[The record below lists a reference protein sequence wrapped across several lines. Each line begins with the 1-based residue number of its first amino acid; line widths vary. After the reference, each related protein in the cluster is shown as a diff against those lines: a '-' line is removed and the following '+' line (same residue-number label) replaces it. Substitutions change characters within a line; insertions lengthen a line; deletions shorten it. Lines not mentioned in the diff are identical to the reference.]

1 MNSNFKFSEFYKNK
15 ENSSQISLKLPQLEI
30 ISLSKKYSNAIV
42 KLYLLCV
49 YLYFLIKK
57 LKVLKQITSIQN
69 PYIKSLVQ
77 LQEKAKARKQS
88 GTFLMEG
95 KREISIAIKGSY
107 EMETILF
114 LPEIC
119 SETEARKLSK
129 TAELIEINKEVYQK
143 LAYRDTTEG
152 ILAVAKTK
160 TLQLSDLKLSENP
173 LILVAEA
180 PEKPGNIGALLRTAD
195 AANLDAV
202 IIANPKSDLYNPNI
216 VRSSVGCLFTNQ
228 IATGTTSEIIAFLK
242 SRKINFYCATL
253 QNSTSYHTQ
262 DYTSPTALVVGTEA
276 TGLTEEWRKEAT
288 QNIIIPMQGEID
300 SMNVSVAAAI
310 LIFEAKRQR
319 NFN

>member
-1 MNSNFKFSEFYKNK
+1 MPYFPKNCQFS
-15 ENSSQISLKLPQLEI
+15 
-30 ISLSKKYSNAIV
+30 
-42 KLYLLCV
+42 LYLCTCK
-49 YLYFLIKK
+49 FNREKA
-57 LKVLKQITSIQN
+57 LKHITSIQN
-69 PYIKSLVQ
+69 PYIKTLVQ
-77 LQEKAKARKQS
+77 LQEKAKTRKQT

-95 KREISIAIKGSY
+95 KREISIAVKGGY
-107 EMETILF
+107 ELITVLF
-114 LPEIC
+114 VPEIC
-119 SETEARKLSK
+119 AESEIIALYGDT
-129 TAELIEINKEVYQK
+129 ELISITKEVYQK

-160 TLQLSDLKLSENP
+160 SMQLKDLKLSKNP

-202 IIANPKSDLYNPNI
+202 LIANPKSDLYNPNI

-228 IATGTTSEIIAFLK
+228 IATGTTTEIIAYLK
-242 SRKINFYCATL
+242 EHNINFYCATL
-253 QNSTSYHTQ
+253 QNSTAYHTQ
-262 DYTSPTALVVGTEA
+262 DYTSATALVVGTEA
-276 TGLTEEWRKEAT
+276 TGLTQEWREAAT

-319 NFN
+319 GF

>member
-1 MNSNFKFSEFYKNK
+1 M
-15 ENSSQISLKLPQLEI
+15 
-30 ISLSKKYSNAIV
+30 
-42 KLYLLCV
+42 
-49 YLYFLIKK
+49 
-57 LKVLKQITSIQN
+57 
-69 PYIKSLVQ
+69 Q

-95 KREISIAIKGSY
+95 KREIAIAIKGGY
-107 EMETILF
+107 EIETLLF
-114 LPEIC
+114 YPEIC
-119 SETEARKLSK
+119 SENDARQLSDN
-129 TAELIEINKEVYQK
+129 AELVEINKEVYQK

-160 TLQLSDLKLSENP
+160 SMQLSDLKLSDNP
-173 LILVAEA
+173 LILIAEA

-202 IIANPKSDLYNPNI
+202 IVANPKSDLYSPNI

-228 IATGTTSEIIAFLK
+228 IATGTTTEIITFLK
-242 SRKINFYCATL
+242 EKKINFYCATL

-262 DYTSPTALVVGTEA
+262 DYTTPTALVVGTEA
-276 TGLTEEWRKEAT
+276 TGLTNEWREAAT

-319 NFN
+319 GF